1 MPAYRTDR
9 TVNAVFTDA
18 VKNHHDELF
27 LDFSGEQLTYGETDA
42 QVQRVACGLHEL
54 GVGPGD
60 HVVTMLDNGPDAV
73 LLWLA
78 LNRLGAVNVPVN
90 TSFKGEFLRHQVA
103 DAGAALAVV
112 EAGYLDRFD
121 AVSADTEELRHV
133 LVRGDAGT
141 ERRRYAVSDLD
152 EHRLDAVALPEV
164 EVGPADRAVL
174 LYTSGTT
181 GPAKGCML
189 GHNYLC
195 DQGARLSVLGGRT
208 PDELSWTPLP
218 LFHIFG
224 MAILTSTIQLGGAAS
239 FAPRFSVSGFWPEIE
254 RSGARIVNMLGSMA
268 MLLAQQ
274 PDTPESRRCHGQIR
288 AALAVPFPEELKVT
302 WRERFGVRSPGL
314 IMYGQTEAGSAVS
327 CTLDEPVPPGATG
340 RRNETFEAMVVDEQD
355 RELPP
360 GEVGE
365 IVVRPRHPNVMFSGY
380 WNRPEATAEA
390 WRNLWHHT
398 GDLGRF
404 DAEGYFYWVDRKK
417 DYLRRRGENI
427 SSFEVEAALTRH
439 PAVSEV
445 AVHAV
450 PSELTEDDVK
460 ATAVLV
466 EGAALDPAALI
477 RWAEE
482 HVPAFAVPRYVEF
495 RDELPKNPV
504 GRVLKFQLREQGV
517 TPDTW
522 DREVGR

>member
-1 MPAYRTDR
+1 MPGYRTDR
-9 TVNAVFTDA
+9 TVNDIFADA
-18 VKNHHDELF
+18 VKNHHDEPF
-27 LDFSGEQLTYGETDA
+27 LDFSGERLTYGETEA
-42 QVQRVACGLHEL
+42 GVQRIARGLHAL
-54 GVGPGD
+54 GVGRGD

-73 LLWLA
+73 LMWLA
-78 LNRLGAVNVPVN
+78 LNRLGAANVPVN

-121 AVSADTEELRHV
+121 AVSADTRELRHV
-133 LVRGDAGT
+133 LVRGGAVATD
-141 ERRRYAVSDLD
+141 RRYAVSDLD
-152 EHRLDAVALPEV
+152 EHRLDRGDLPDV
-164 EVGPADRAVL
+164 EVGPADRSVL

-195 DQGARLSVLGGRT
+195 DQGARLTDLGGRARH
-208 PDELSWTPLP
+208 ELSWTPLP

-239 FAPRFSVSGFWPEIE
+239 FAPRFSVRGFWPEIE
-254 RSGARIVNMLGSMA
+254 RTGARIVNMLGSMA
-268 MLLAQQ
+268 MLVAQQ
-274 PDTPESRRCHGQIR
+274 PDTPESLACFRQIR
-288 AALAVPFPEELKVT
+288 AALAVPFPEELKAT
-302 WRERFGVRSPGL
+302 WRERFGVQSPGL
-314 IMYGQTEAGSAVS
+314 IMYGQTEAGSVVS
-327 CTLDEPVPPGATG
+327 CTPDEPVPPGATG
-340 RRNETFEAMVVDEQD
+340 RINGTFDAIVVDDQD

-365 IVVRPRHPNVMFSGY
+365 IVVRPKHPNVMFSGY

-404 DAEGYFYWVDRKK
+404 DQDGYFYWVDRKK

-460 ATAVLV
+460 ATLVLMA
-466 EGAALDPAALI
+466 GAALDPADLSE
-477 RWAEE
+477 WAVE
-482 HVPAFAVPRYVEF
+482 HVPAFALPRYIEI
-495 RDELPKNPV
+495 RAELPKNPV

-517 TPDTW
+517 TPNTW
-522 DREVGR
+522 DREAHR